1 MEKLGRL
8 LGLRMCSSWT
18 VSFLLSVVSCLSV
31 VPGALLVPEPSS
43 AQTQYPA
50 LPSETPTKFQP
61 VTDSFDYIRREVM
74 IPMRDGVKLHT
85 VILVPKGAKN
95 APILLTRTPY
105 NATELTTH
113 DARGGAVTNAA
124 PSAHLGPV
132 LNGYD
137 NATEVI
143 IEGGYIRVVQD
154 VRGKYGSEG
163 DYVMNRP
170 LHGPQNQTPVD
181 HATDTYDT
189 IDWLVK
195 NTPES
200 NGKVGILGISYDGFL
215 PLMALVHPHPA
226 LKVAVPM
233 NPMVDGWMGDDW
245 FHYGAFRQQNLPYI
259 YEQEATR
266 ENEAKWWTSHFDDY
280 DMFMEAGSAGELGRR
295 RGLEQVGFWQK
306 ILEHPSYDAFWRD
319 QAVDRVLADQPL
331 KVPVMLVHSLW
342 DQEDIYG
349 AIAVYKAIKPK
360 DTGNDK
366 VFLVMGPWH
375 HGQEIEDGSTLGALR
390 FNTDTALYFRQN
402 ILRPFL
408 DQYLKDGSPKA
419 DVPPVSAFETGTNT
433 WRRLPAWPAG
443 CAIGCTVRPTPLYLG
458 VGLKLSFAAPKPD
471 DAAFDE
477 YVSDPA
483 KPVPFRARP
492 IQPVGYGTGY
502 TWPEWLVDDQRE
514 ASGRPEV
521 VVFVS
526 DVLSAP
532 VKISGQPVANLVA
545 STSGTDSDWVVKV
558 IDVYPDEVAGQAA
571 MGGYQ
576 LMVSADIFRG
586 RYRESLEMAKPIA
599 ADKPLLY
606 RFALPTANHVFLP
619 GHRIMVQIQS
629 SWFPL
634 YDRNPQTFVP
644 NIFWA
649 KPSDYRKAVQRVYHA
664 PGQASFIELPL
675 VAMP

>member
-1 MEKLGRL
+1 MRLIDHVGTLLLLAPVLGVL
-8 LGLRMCSSWT
+8 L
-18 VSFLLSVVSCLSV
+18 F
-31 VPGALLVPEPSS
+31 AEPMA
-43 AQTQYPA
+43 AQTPPPSTPA
-50 LPSETPTKFQP
+50 TLANETPAKLNP
-61 VTDSFDYIRREVM
+61 VTDSFDYVRRDVM

-105 NATELTTH
+105 NATDLTSH
-113 DARGGAVTNAA
+113 AH
-124 PSAHLGPV
+124 SSHLGPI
-132 LNGYD
+132 LSGYD

-154 VRGKYGSEG
+154 VRGKYDSEG

-170 LHGPQNQTPVD
+170 LRGPLNSTTVD

-195 NTPES
+195 NIPET

-215 PLMALVHPHPA
+215 PLMALVNPHPA
-226 LKVAVPM
+226 LKVSVPM

-245 FHYGAFRQQNLPYI
+245 FHYGAFRQQNMAYI

-266 ENEAKWWTSHFDDY
+266 DNRAKWWTSHFDDY
-280 DMFMEAGSAGELGRR
+280 DEFLQAGSAGELGRR
-295 RGLEQVGFWQK
+295 HGLEQVGFWRK

-319 QAVDRVLADQPL
+319 QAMDRVLAAQPL

-349 AIAVYKAIKPK
+349 ALAVYKAIKAN
-360 DTGNDK
+360 DTNNDK

-375 HGQEIEDGSTLGALR
+375 HGQEIADGSTLGALK
-390 FNTDTALYFRQN
+390 FNSDTSRYFQRE

-408 DQYLKDGSPKA
+408 DQYLKDGAPQA
-419 DVPPVSAFETGTNT
+419 DIPPVSAYETGTNQ
-433 WRRLPAWPAG
+433 WRRLPAWPSG
-443 CAIGCTVRPTPLYLG
+443 CASGCPVRPTPLYLNA
-458 VGLKLSFAAPKPD
+458 GLKLSYAQPMPGSSP
-471 DAAFDE
+471 FDE

-492 IQPVGYGTGY
+492 SQPMGYSNGL
-502 TWPEWLVDDQRE
+502 TWSQWLVDDQRE
-514 ASGRPEV
+514 ASGRPDV
-521 VVFVS
+521 AVFVS
-526 DVLSAP
+526 DVLGAP
-532 VKISGQPVANLVA
+532 AKISGQPVANLVA
-545 STSGTDSDWVVKV
+545 STSGTDSDWVVKL

-586 RYRESLEMAKPIA
+586 RYRESFERPQAIA

-606 RFALPTANHVFLP
+606 RFALPNANHVFLP

-629 SWFPL
+629 AWFPL

-649 KPSDYRKAVQRVYHA
+649 KPGDYQKATQRIYHA
-664 PGQASFIELPL
+664 PGQATFIELPI
-675 VAMP
+675 VSPP